1 MVPTDEEDIE
11 IIEIPA
17 EIAACRQMTDEELMK
32 VCENTN
38 DIRILCF
45 AVGKTVVQLDGILN
59 ILR

>member
-17 EIAACRQMTDEELMK
+17 EIAACRQMSDEELMK
-32 VCENTN
+32 VCEKTD

-45 AVGKTVVQLDGILN
+45 AFGKTVVQLDGITD
-59 ILR
+59 IIR